1 MPIGLFIFEKLC
13 PKTLEKTMDHL
24 GPWAGAT
31 FCRALGTLW
40 RAEGHLH
47 MDIPW
52 WGRGVWFCHHS
63 ASPLHFVQFQR
74 TKGGG
79 NRWRCGFYPIQQT
92 FSYLCF
98 SGIFVPL
105 WLWPQA
111 DKMVRGNTSA
121 PQHSSVLVQSLSSV
135 RKGFLWHL
143 GHCPHLLWGVPSV
156 LGSSDCLNPEVWVW
170 LAGVDAA
177 ARQRLPHCLPQTL
190 LSPQAPALSF
200 PLCIDWNTY
209 NSLSLVLLFI
219 PFYLN
224 MDSRQAV
231 ILAEKEEVL
240 VQSGDFYQGIKSQ
253 PGELTRCQGLAE
265 Q

>member
-1 MPIGLFIFEKLC
+1 MTLAPGRQNGEGQYLSPPTQLC
-13 PKTLEKTMDHL
+13 SGSVPE
-24 GPWAGAT
+24 
-31 FCRALGTLW
+31 
-40 RAEGHLH
+40 
-47 MDIPW
+47 
-52 WGRGVWFCHHS
+52 
-63 ASPLHFVQFQR
+63 
-74 TKGGG
+74 
-79 NRWRCGFYPIQQT
+79 
-92 FSYLCF
+92 LCQKRVF
-98 SGIFVPL
+98 MAF
-105 WLWPQA
+105 
-111 DKMVRGNTSA
+111 
-121 PQHSSVLVQSLSSV
+121 
-135 RKGFLWHL
+135 

-156 LGSSDCLNPEVWVW
+156 LGYSDCLNPEVWVW